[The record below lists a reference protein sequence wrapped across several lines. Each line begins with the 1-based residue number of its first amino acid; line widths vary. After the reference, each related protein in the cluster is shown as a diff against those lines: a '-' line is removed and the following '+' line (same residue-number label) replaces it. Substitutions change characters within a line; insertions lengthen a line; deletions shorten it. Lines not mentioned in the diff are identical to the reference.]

1 MKILKSVAELQCELS
16 SHSNVG
22 FVPTMGALHAGHIS
36 LVERAKQYCD
46 TIVVS
51 LFVNP
56 TQFNDK
62 GDLERY
68 PRTLEADAE
77 MLAKAGAHIL
87 FAPSVDEVYPEGTE
101 SDTQYTE
108 LLPLMNVMEGK
119 CRAGHFE
126 GVVQVVSRLFDIVKP
141 QSAFFGEK
149 DFQQLAIIR
158 KMCEVQGRDIQ
169 IVGCEIVR
177 AEDGLALSSRNMLL
191 NSEERAVAP
200 QIYKVLHSLRSKI
213 EAGAKNYRELEANA
227 LLDINKNLYL
237 CAEYVE
243 VVDAYSLQSAETET
257 INVRVC
263 AAVKCGNSV
272 RLIDNI

>member
-1 MKILKSVAELQCELS
+1 MKIVKSVAELQSELKGLPQ
-16 SHSNVG
+16 VG

-36 LVERAKQYCD
+36 LVERAKGECS
-46 TIVVS
+46 TVVVS

-68 PRTLEADAE
+68 PRTLEADAK
-77 MLAKAGAHIL
+77 MLAEAGADLL
-87 FAPSVDEVYPEGTE
+87 FAPSVEEVYPEGTD
-101 SDTQYTE
+101 SYTQYDE
-108 LLPLMNVMEGK
+108 LLPLMQVMEGR

-126 GVVQVVSRLFDIVKP
+126 GVVQVVSRLFDIVQP
-141 QSAFFGEK
+141 QMAFFGEK

-191 NSEERAVAP
+191 SAEERAAAP
-200 QIYKVLHSLRSKI
+200 IIYSVLSKVRERI
-213 EAGAKNYRELEANA
+213 EAGAKNYRELESNA

-237 CAEYVE
+237 CGEYVE
-243 VVDAYSLQSAETET
+243 IVDASSLQTPDSNT
-257 INVRVC
+257 ISVRVC
-263 AAVKCGNSV
+263 AAIRCGERV
-272 RLIDNI
+272 RLIDNV